1 MSHHGLLNCALPRKT
16 ILRLRHG
23 CCAAAGSAPAEVNSP
38 DLGQIFE
45 RILLKIIN
53 VAPNFG
59 GNTPLAG

>member
-23 CCAAAGSAPAEVNSP
+23 CCTAAGAAPAKVIFP
-38 DLGQIFE
+38 DLGQTFE
-45 RILLKIIN
+45 RILLEIVNI
-53 VAPNFG
+53 VLNFG

>member
-23 CCAAAGSAPAEVNSP
+23 CCTAAGAAPVEVNSP
-38 DLGQIFE
+38 DLDQIFE

-53 VAPNFG
+53 LALNFG